1 MGIGAMTVA
10 MLGLPLTSVLLV
22 TVLLPA
28 DGLAL
33 TPLVIV
39 AVVVSYVASARFA
52 PALAWAGTRTQ
63 PSASRVR

>member
-1 MGIGAMTVA
+1 
-10 MLGLPLTSVLLV
+10 LLV

-39 AVVVSYVASARFA
+39 AVAVSYVTSARLA
-52 PALAWAGTRTQ
+52 PALAWAATR
-63 PSASRVR
+63 SRWAKGEPRSSTSRAVP